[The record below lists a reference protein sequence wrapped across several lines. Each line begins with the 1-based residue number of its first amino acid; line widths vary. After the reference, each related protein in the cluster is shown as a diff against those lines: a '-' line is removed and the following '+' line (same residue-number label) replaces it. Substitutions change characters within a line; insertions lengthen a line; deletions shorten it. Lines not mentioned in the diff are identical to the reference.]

1 MSALEVLNAEVV
13 SCRSCDRLVDWR
25 EQVAE
30 EKRAAYSD
38 QTYWGKPV
46 PSFGDSAAHLL
57 IVGLAPAAHGANRT
71 GRMFTGDR
79 SGDFLFAALHRVGYA
94 SQGTA
99 ISRDDGLIL
108 SGAYITAPLRCAPPQ
123 NKPTA
128 EELRN
133 CRDYFQEELRLL
145 ENVKVILALGGISY
159 SAIAKE
165 FGLRPKPKFMH
176 GLEVPLPDEKILLC
190 SYHVSQQNTFTGR
203 LTEEMFDSV
212 LLRAHELGQT

>member
-1 MSALEVLNAEVV
+1 
-13 SCRSCDRLVDWR
+13 
-25 EQVAE
+25 
-30 EKRAAYSD
+30 
-38 QTYWGKPV
+38 
-46 PSFGDSAAHLL
+46 
-57 IVGLAPAAHGANRT
+57 
-71 GRMFTGDR
+71 MFTGDR

-99 ISRDDGLIL
+99 ISRDDGLVL

-133 CRDYFQEELRLL
+133 CRDYFQEELKLL